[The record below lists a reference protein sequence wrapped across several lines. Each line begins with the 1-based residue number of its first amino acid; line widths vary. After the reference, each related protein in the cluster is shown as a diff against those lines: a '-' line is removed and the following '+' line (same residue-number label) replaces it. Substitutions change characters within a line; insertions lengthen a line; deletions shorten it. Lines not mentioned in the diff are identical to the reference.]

1 MNAVITGASVGIGY
15 NLALKLANLG
25 YDLYLT
31 YYNNQTNILK
41 LKEEIENETKVKCY
55 INKLDLKNE
64 QNIIEVCHDILTKF
78 SKINILVNNASISN
92 DNLFLDK
99 TKEEFMQV
107 LEVNVV
113 GTFLMTKYL
122 IENIKDFVINM
133 SSTDGIDTY
142 SIYNLDYAISKS
154 AIIQLTKSMSLI
166 FPNIKTIA
174 IAPNWVE
181 TESTLEIDKTYLENE
196 LKRIGQEKLISID
209 TVSNKIIDIIKNNNI
224 KSGEVIKIYEKFR

>member
-41 LKEEIENETKVKCY
+41 LKEKIENETKVKCY
-55 INKLDLKNE
+55 INKLDLKDE

-122 IENIKDFVINM
+122 IENIEDFVINM

-142 SIYNLDYAISKS
+142 SVYNLDYAISKS
-154 AIIQLTKSMSLI
+154 AIIQLTKSMALI
-166 FPNIKTIA
+166 FNNFKTITV
-174 IAPNWVE
+174 APNWVD
-181 TESTLEIDKTYLENE
+181 TESTREIDKTYLESE
-196 LKRIGQEKLISID
+196 LKRIKQKKLISVD
-209 TVSNKIIDIIKNNNI
+209 TVTNKIIEIINDSTI
-224 KSGEVIKIYEKFR
+224 KSGEVIKIYE

>member
-41 LKEEIENETKVKCY
+41 LKEKIENETKVKCY
-55 INKLDLKNE
+55 INKLDLKDE

-113 GTFLMTKYL
+113 GTFLITKYL

-224 KSGEVIKIYEKFR
+224 KSGEVIKIYE

>member
-64 QNIIEVCHDILTKF
+64 QNIIEVCRDILTKF

-122 IENIKDFVINM
+122 IENIEDFVINM

-224 KSGEVIKIYEKFR
+224 KSGEVIKIYE

>member
-41 LKEEIENETKVKCY
+41 LKEKIENETKVKCY
-55 INKLDLKNE
+55 INKLDLKDE

-122 IENIKDFVINM
+122 IENIEDFVINM

-224 KSGEVIKIYEKFR
+224 KSGEVIKIYE

>member
-31 YYNNQTNILK
+31 YYNNQKKILT
-41 LKEEIENETKVKCY
+41 LKEKIESETKVKCY
-55 INKLDLKNE
+55 INKLDLQDE
-64 QNIIEVCHDILTKF
+64 QNIIEVCRDILTKF

-92 DNLFLDK
+92 DNLFPDK
-99 TKEEFMQV
+99 TKKEFMQV

-113 GTFLMTKYL
+113 GTFLITKYL
-122 IENIKDFVINM
+122 ISNIKDFVINM

-181 TESTLEIDKTYLENE
+181 TESTLEIDKTYLEEE
-196 LKRIGQEKLISID
+196 LRRIGQQKLISID
-209 TVSNKIIDIIKNNNI
+209 TITNKIIDIIKNNNI
-224 KSGEVIKIYEKFR
+224 KSGEVIKIYE

>member
-41 LKEEIENETKVKCY
+41 LKEKIENETKVKCY
-55 INKLDLKNE
+55 INKLDLKDE

-99 TKEEFMQV
+99 TKDEFMQV

-122 IENIKDFVINM
+122 IENIEDFVINM

-166 FPNIKTIA
+166 FSNIKTIA

-224 KSGEVIKIYEKFR
+224 KSGEVIKIYE

>member
-1 MNAVITGASVGIGY
+1 
-15 NLALKLANLG
+15 
-25 YDLYLT
+25 
-31 YYNNQTNILK
+31 
-41 LKEEIENETKVKCY
+41 
-55 INKLDLKNE
+55 
-64 QNIIEVCHDILTKF
+64 
-78 SKINILVNNASISN
+78 
-92 DNLFLDK
+92 
-99 TKEEFMQV
+99 MQV

-224 KSGEVIKIYEKFR
+224 KSGEVIKIYE

>member
-41 LKEEIENETKVKCY
+41 LKEKIENETKVKCY

-122 IENIKDFVINM
+122 IENIEDFVINM

-166 FPNIKTIA
+166 FSNIKTIA

-224 KSGEVIKIYEKFR
+224 KSGEVIKIYE

>member
-41 LKEEIENETKVKCY
+41 LKEKIENETKVKCY
-55 INKLDLKNE
+55 INKLDLKDE
-64 QNIIEVCHDILTKF
+64 ENIMEVCHDILTKF

-122 IENIKDFVINM
+122 IENIEDFVINM

-224 KSGEVIKIYEKFR
+224 KSGEVIKIYE

>member
-1 MNAVITGASVGIGY
+1 MNAVITGASMGIGY

-25 YDLYLT
+25 FDLYLT
-31 YYNNQTNILK
+31 YCNNQEKILT
-41 LKEEIENETKVKCY
+41 LKEKIETETKVKCY
-55 INKLDLKNE
+55 INKLDLQDEK
-64 QNIIEVCHDILTKF
+64 NIIEVSNDIKSKF
-78 SKINILVNNASISN
+78 KNINILVNNASISN

-122 IENIKDFVINM
+122 IENIEDFVINM

-224 KSGEVIKIYEKFR
+224 KSGEVIKIYE

>member
-41 LKEEIENETKVKCY
+41 LKEKIENETKVKCY

-224 KSGEVIKIYEKFR
+224 KSGEVIKIYE

>member
-122 IENIKDFVINM
+122 IENFKDFVINM

-224 KSGEVIKIYEKFR
+224 KSGEVIKIYE

>member
-224 KSGEVIKIYEKFR
+224 KSGEVIKIYE

>member
-166 FPNIKTIA
+166 FPNIKTIV

-224 KSGEVIKIYEKFR
+224 KSGEVIKIYE

>member
-41 LKEEIENETKVKCY
+41 LKEKIENETKVKCY
-55 INKLDLKNE
+55 INKLDLKDE

-122 IENIKDFVINM
+122 IENIEDFVINM

-209 TVSNKIIDIIKNNNI
+209 TVNNKIIDIIKNNNI
-224 KSGEVIKIYEKFR
+224 KSGEVIKIYE

>member
-41 LKEEIENETKVKCY
+41 LKEKIENETKVKCY
-55 INKLDLKNE
+55 INKLDLKDE

-113 GTFLMTKYL
+113 GTFLITKYL
-122 IENIKDFVINM
+122 IENIEDFVINM

-224 KSGEVIKIYEKFR
+224 KSGEVIKIYE

>member
-209 TVSNKIIDIIKNNNI
+209 KVSNKIIDIIKNNNI
-224 KSGEVIKIYEKFR
+224 KSGEVIKIYE

>member
-41 LKEEIENETKVKCY
+41 LKEKIENETKVKCY
-55 INKLDLKNE
+55 INKLDLKDE

-92 DNLFLDK
+92 DNLFRDK

-122 IENIKDFVINM
+122 IENIEDFVINM

-224 KSGEVIKIYEKFR
+224 KSREVIKIYE

>member
-113 GTFLMTKYL
+113 GTFLITKYL

-224 KSGEVIKIYEKFR
+224 KSGEVIKIYE